1 MLLVNVLTKPNKNP
15 LWQTSRLER
24 ISYYV
29 YFCGQ
34 NMIYTLV
41 TSYLMA
47 ALVFQGLDITKAAT
61 ITLFIKIWDAVNDAI
76 FGCIFDKV
84 RFKSGEKFIPWLK
97 ISLFAIPITT
107 VLLFAM
113 PKNSSEMFK
122 LVWYAVTY
130 MLWDTAYTLCDA
142 PIYGFVTAMT
152 ERIDERTALQS
163 YKSIMGGVGTG
174 LATIIATVLISEKVG
189 SNYFVISI
197 VVSVVAL
204 LTMMPVCK
212 TGKERCAGEN
222 DQAFTLKAMF
232 KYLVS
237 NKYLLLYYLGIF
249 FQSSA
254 NIVSAL
260 NLWVSYYLFHNTL
273 FSMVVMVLSA
283 VPSLIFSLLVPKL
296 VEKFDKM
303 KIYLICNILTVLLS
317 LIMWLCGYNSM
328 IVFIIISV
336 LRSIPQSITGVM
348 YFMFTPDCA
357 EYGRFKTGTDAKG
370 ITFAIQT
377 FMVKLTA
384 AISSALSLYLLG
396 VIGLKDVSQAE
407 NFQQLELLNISQSA
421 STLNGLWFIYVIVPV
436 IGVAVATLIWSFY
449 KLNDHDVE
457 LMTKANSGT
466 ITREE
471 ALSQLKNKNIVE

>member
-1 MLLVNVLTKPNKNP
+1 
-15 LWQTSRLER
+15 
-24 ISYYV
+24 
-29 YFCGQ
+29 
-34 NMIYTLV
+34 MIYTLV
-41 TSYLMA
+41 TAYLTA
-47 ALVFQGLDITKAAT
+47 ALVFQGLDITKAAA

-113 PKNSSEMFK
+113 PKNTGEMFK

-130 MLWDTAYTLCDA
+130 MLWDTAYTLCDV

-174 LATIIATVLISEKVG
+174 LATIMATVLISEQVG

-204 LTMMPVCK
+204 LTMIPVCK
-212 TGKERCAGEN
+212 TGKERCAGES
-222 DQAFTLKAMF
+222 DQAFTLKVMF

-237 NKYLLLYYLGIF
+237 NKYLLLYYLGVF

-273 FSMVVMVLSA
+273 FSMVVMILSA
-283 VPSLIFSLLVPKL
+283 APSLIFSLLVPKL

-303 KIYLICNILTVLLS
+303 KIYLTCNILTVLLS
-317 LIMWLCGYNSM
+317 FVMWLCGYNSM

-336 LRSIPQSITGVM
+336 LRAIPQSITGVM

-396 VIGLKDVSQAE
+396 VIGWKDVSQAE
-407 NFQQLELLNISQSA
+407 NFQQLEVLNISQSA
-421 STLNGLWFIYVIVPV
+421 STLDGLWFIYVMVPA
-436 IGVAVATLIWSFY
+436 IGIAVSTLIWSFY

>member
-1 MLLVNVLTKPNKNP
+1 MLLVNLLTKPNKNP
-15 LWQTSRLER
+15 LWQTSRPER

-41 TSYLMA
+41 TAYLTA
-47 ALVFQGLDITKAAT
+47 ALVFQGLDITKAAA

-113 PKNSSEMFK
+113 PKNTGEMFK

-130 MLWDTAYTLCDA
+130 MLWDTAYTLCDV

-174 LATIIATVLISEKVG
+174 LATIMATVLISEQVG

-204 LTMMPVCK
+204 LTMIPVCK
-212 TGKERCAGEN
+212 TGKERCAGES
-222 DQAFTLKAMF
+222 DQAFTLKVMF

-237 NKYLLLYYLGIF
+237 NKYLLLYYLGVF

-273 FSMVVMVLSA
+273 FSMVVMILSA
-283 VPSLIFSLLVPKL
+283 APSLIFSLLVPKL

-317 LIMWLCGYNSM
+317 FVMWLCGYNSM

-336 LRSIPQSITGVM
+336 LRAIPQSITGVM

-396 VIGLKDVSQAE
+396 VIGWKDVSQAE
-407 NFQQLELLNISQSA
+407 NFQQLEVLNILQSA
-421 STLNGLWFIYVIVPV
+421 STLNGLWFIYVMVPA
-436 IGVAVATLIWSFY
+436 IGIAVSTLIWSFY

>member
-41 TSYLMA
+41 TSYLIA

-113 PKNSSEMFK
+113 PKNTGEMFK

-273 FSMVVMVLSA
+273 FSMVVMVISA

-336 LRSIPQSITGVM
+336 LRAIPQSITGVM
-348 YFMFTPDCA
+348 YYMFTPDCA